1 VAGGVLRDGYR
12 VWLDSFW
19 ISLSFFFLVK
29 KAVES
34 IWSRYGRVEVSS
46 MENGMYIF
54 RFNDEKTRDA
64 VLEANIWHIAKK
76 PVILRKWQPR
86 CNY

>member
-1 VAGGVLRDGYR
+1 LVGQF
-12 VWLDSFW
+12 LDKP
-19 ISLSFFFLVK
+19 LLFFPGK
-29 KAVES
+29 ES